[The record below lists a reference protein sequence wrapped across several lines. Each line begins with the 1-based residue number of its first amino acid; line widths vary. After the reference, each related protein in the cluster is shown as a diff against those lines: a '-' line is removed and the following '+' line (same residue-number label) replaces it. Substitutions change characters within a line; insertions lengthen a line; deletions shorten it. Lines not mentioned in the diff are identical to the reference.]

1 MICSRCN
8 KNHTGTHSHLCTV
21 CRNQLLKR
29 DLEGTETE
37 HMNEEEIATHH
48 MVRLQFEGCREC
60 GSKTFGY
67 EIGIQEENELLSSS
81 KNEIGW
87 GSQIRSYVLHPYNL
101 VKDLRT
107 NVETGNTVA
116 VLDGELDQFINE
128 ALAKNL

>member
-8 KNHTGTHSHLCTV
+8 RNHTASYSHLCTV

-48 MVRLQFEGCREC
+48 IIRLQFDGCREC

-67 EIGIQEENELLSSS
+67 EIGIQEENELLWYVAMISC
-81 KNEIGW
+81 KDCNTNYKEILEV
-87 GSQIRSYVLHPYNL
+87 R
-101 VKDLRT
+101 
-107 NVETGNTVA
+107 
-116 VLDGELDQFINE
+116 INE
-128 ALAKNL
+128 SNKNGNGTQEN

>member
-8 KNHTGTHSHLCTV
+8 KNYTSSFSHLCTV

-48 MVRLQFEGCREC
+48 IIRLQFDGCREC

-67 EIGIQEENELLSSS
+67 EIGIQEENQLLWYVAMISC
-81 KNEIGW
+81 KDCNTNYKEILEV
-87 GSQIRSYVLHPYNL
+87 R
-101 VKDLRT
+101 
-107 NVETGNTVA
+107 
-116 VLDGELDQFINE
+116 INE
-128 ALAKNL
+128 SNKNSNGT

>member
-48 MVRLQFEGCREC
+48 IIRLQFDGCREC

-67 EIGIQEENELLSSS
+67 EIGIQEENELLWYVAMISC
-81 KNEIGW
+81 KDCNTNYKEILEV
-87 GSQIRSYVLHPYNL
+87 R
-101 VKDLRT
+101 
-107 NVETGNTVA
+107 
-116 VLDGELDQFINE
+116 INE
-128 ALAKNL
+128 SNKNSNGTQEN

>member
-8 KNHTGTHSHLCTV
+8 RNHTPSYSHLCTV

-48 MVRLQFEGCREC
+48 IIRLQFDGCREC

-67 EIGIQEENELLSSS
+67 EIGIQEENELLWYVAMISC
-81 KNEIGW
+81 KDCNTNYKEILEV
-87 GSQIRSYVLHPYNL
+87 R
-101 VKDLRT
+101 
-107 NVETGNTVA
+107 
-116 VLDGELDQFINE
+116 INE
-128 ALAKNL
+128 SNKNGNGTQEN

>member
-48 MVRLQFEGCREC
+48 MVRIQFEGCREC

-67 EIGIQEENELLSSS
+67 EIGIQEENELLWYVAMINC
-81 KNEIGW
+81 KDCNNNYKEILEV
-87 GSQIRSYVLHPYNL
+87 R
-101 VKDLRT
+101 
-107 NVETGNTVA
+107 
-116 VLDGELDQFINE
+116 INE
-128 ALAKNL
+128 SNKNSNGTQEN

>member
-67 EIGIQEENELLSSS
+67 EIGIQEENELLWYVAMINCKDCNNNYKEILEVRIDESN
-81 KNEIGW
+81 KNSNGTQE
-87 GSQIRSYVLHPYNL
+87 N
-101 VKDLRT
+101 
-107 NVETGNTVA
+107 
-116 VLDGELDQFINE
+116 
-128 ALAKNL
+128 